1 MLGNISFHYEQRSDN
16 TLPMKKRKRSRT
28 PQRSNPNR
36 IQMSQKGADDTDVK
50 SENRF
55 VGWFNSLSNN
65 DKIYY
70 LRIAVGVFTAVLNT
84 FLGLVELT
92 GVILAIFMLVVSHF
106 IAMFILDIDP
116 EDMGGQF
123 KMFSIGIFSY
133 LLIGLVSWVVLY
145 NIFVVPSLLAG

>member
-1 MLGNISFHYEQRSDN
+1 
-16 TLPMKKRKRSRT
+16 
-28 PQRSNPNR
+28 
-36 IQMSQKGADDTDVK
+36 MSQKGADDTDVK